1 MASELQGFAALKPCC
16 ITKVNVDVQKGIHPF
31 GEAYNGSRLTH
42 FECPSGT
49 VESVPGFEPA
59 FKANFTFGG
68 DWFSMDA
75 DGKHGRVDFRGIA
88 RSEEGHEIDVRVYG
102 IVKMGPE
109 ASKVFNLQPDMA
121 TVPFGWITAK
131 AEYIV
136 SDPKLKFLE
145 TSILV
150 GNARVLI
157 DPETGV
163 TIENRQSI
171 VLSTTAE

>member
-1 MASELQGFAALKPCC
+1 MAAELQGFAALKPA
-16 ITKVNVDVQKGIHPF
+16 IISKVNVDVTKIRPF
-31 GEAYNGSRLTH
+31 GVTSNGSKRTH
-42 FECPSGT
+42 FDCPSGT
-49 VESVPGFEPA
+49 IESVPGFEPA
-59 FKANFTFGG
+59 FKADITFGG

-75 DGKHGRVDFRGIA
+75 DGQHGRVDFRGIA
-88 RSEEGHEIDVRVYG
+88 RTEESHEIDVRVYG

-109 ASKVFNLQPDMA
+109 AFKVFNLQPDMA

-145 TSILV
+145 SSILV
-150 GNARVLI
+150 GNVRAVI
-157 DPETGV
+157 DANGV

-171 VLSTTAE
+171 VLATTAE